1 MNTNIK
7 AVLFSAIFLVSGCS
21 QAKNIEE
28 SNSMLDL
35 KNTKDWCVGR
45 YAFKLPKN
53 AVLTGGTDFYNSFQI
68 KSYTN
73 ADVSKLNSEYKNAFE
88 RYSGNLGVRKVV
100 FELPS
105 KKLGTKDIKVFSG
118 KLGSYPKGP
127 MDLFGFVLDRGT
139 LFKIEISYVM
149 ENKDLVTDELNRIIN
164 ALSARSNNSIPKEK
178 GICITNGF
186 ILDDGQKFR
195 KSKNTLPF
203 DLSGYPSVKMSL
215 QAEALLNP
223 QADLIT
229 TMKSNLK
236 ERGIYSL
243 TTSSF
248 KTIRKGNKNQ
258 TGGGDLLTGQ
268 EWLSQAP
275 MQGQNGAIATWEH
288 AGTVQNAL
296 DPVIQ
301 LNVDSGFDGNNIKT
315 SSLHEKD
322 TIQLYE
328 FILNSIR
335 KF

>member
-1 MNTNIK
+1 MNINLK

-73 ADVSKLNSEYKNAFE
+73 ANTAKLNSEYIGIFNDYNKNTKA
-88 RYSGNLGVRKVV
+88 SKLI
-100 FELPS
+100 FELPTKVSGS
-105 KKLGTKDIKVFSG
+105 KTIKIFSG
-118 KLGSYPKGP
+118 KFGSHPSGP

-139 LFKIEISYVM
+139 LFKIEISYVN

-164 ALSARSNNSIPKEK
+164 ALSVRSNNSIPKEK
-178 GICITNGF
+178 GVCITNGF
-186 ILDDGQKFR
+186 IQDDGKKFR

-248 KTIRKGNKNQ
+248 KTIRKGTKNQ
-258 TGGGDLLTGQ
+258 TGGDLLTGQ

-315 SSLHEKD
+315 SSLHEQD

>member
-1 MNTNIK
+1 
-7 AVLFSAIFLVSGCS
+7 
-21 QAKNIEE
+21 
-28 SNSMLDL
+28 
-35 KNTKDWCVGR
+35 
-45 YAFKLPKN
+45 
-53 AVLTGGTDFYNSFQI
+53 
-68 KSYTN
+68 
-73 ADVSKLNSEYKNAFE
+73 
-88 RYSGNLGVRKVV
+88 
-100 FELPS
+100 
-105 KKLGTKDIKVFSG
+105 
-118 KLGSYPKGP
+118 

-139 LFKIEISYVM
+139 LFKIEISYVK
-149 ENKDLVTDELNRIIN
+149 ENKDLVTDELHRIIN
-164 ALSARSNNSIPKEK
+164 ALSARSINSIPKEK

-186 ILDDGQKFR
+186 IQDDGNNFR

-223 QADLIT
+223 QADLLT

-258 TGGGDLLTGQ
+258 TGGDPLTGQ

-296 DPVIQ
+296 DPVLQ
-301 LNVDSGFDGNNIKT
+301 LDVDSGFDGNNIKT
-315 SSLHEKD
+315 ASLNEKE

>member
-1 MNTNIK
+1 MNVNVR
-7 AVLFSAIFLVSGCS
+7 AVLFSAVVLVSGCS
-21 QAKNIEE
+21 QAKNVEE
-28 SNSMLDL
+28 TNSMLDL

-45 YAFKLPKN
+45 YTFKLPKN
-53 AVLTGGTDFYNSFQI
+53 AVLKSGTDFYNSFQI
-68 KSYTN
+68 TSYTN
-73 ADVSKLNSEYKNAFE
+73 ANTDKLNKEYTDAINEYNANT
-88 RYSGNLGVRKVV
+88 RLRKLI
-100 FELPS
+100 FELPTKVSGS
-105 KKLGTKDIKVFSG
+105 KTVKIFSG
-118 KLGSYPKGP
+118 KFGSNPISP

-139 LFKIEISYVM
+139 LFKIKISYVN
-149 ENKDLVTDELNRIIN
+149 EKKDLVTSELNRIVNGI
-164 ALSARSNNSIPKEK
+164 SARSNNSIPKEK
-178 GICITNGF
+178 GICIANGF
-186 ILDDGQKFR
+186 IQDDGKEYR
-195 KSKNTLPF
+195 KSKNTVPF

-215 QAEALLNP
+215 EAEAITYP
-223 QADLIT
+223 QADLLT

-258 TGGGDLLTGQ
+258 TGGDLLTGQ

-275 MQGQNGAIATWEH
+275 MQGQNGTIATWEH

-296 DPVIQ
+296 DPAIQ

-315 SSLHEKD
+315 SSLHEKE

>member
-1 MNTNIK
+1 MNTNFK
-7 AVLFSAIFLVSGCS
+7 AVLFSAAVLVSGCS
-21 QAKNIEE
+21 QAKNVEE

-45 YAFKLPKN
+45 YTFKLPKN

-68 KSYTN
+68 TSYAN
-73 ADVSKLNSEYKNAFE
+73 ANTAKLNYEYTDAINEYNA
-88 RYSGNLGVRKVV
+88 NTKVRKLI
-100 FELPS
+100 FELPTKVSGS
-105 KKLGTKDIKVFSG
+105 KTIKIFSG
-118 KLGSYPKGP
+118 KFGSNPISP

-139 LFKIEISYVM
+139 LFKIEISYVK
-149 ENKDLVTDELNRIIN
+149 ENKDLVTDELHRIIN
-164 ALSARSNNSIPKEK
+164 ALSARSINSIPKEK

-186 ILDDGQKFR
+186 IQDDGNNFR

-223 QADLIT
+223 QADLLT

-248 KTIRKGNKNQ
+248 KTIRKGTKNQ
-258 TGGGDLLTGQ
+258 TGGERLTGQ

-296 DPVIQ
+296 DPEIQ

-315 SSLHEKD
+315 SSLHEKE

>member
-1 MNTNIK
+1 MNTNFK
-7 AVLFSAIFLVSGCS
+7 AVLFSAAVLVSGCS
-21 QAKNIEE
+21 QAKNVEE

-45 YAFKLPKN
+45 YTFKLPKN

-68 KSYTN
+68 TSYAN
-73 ADVSKLNSEYKNAFE
+73 ANTAKLNYEYTDAINEYNA
-88 RYSGNLGVRKVV
+88 NTKVRKLI
-100 FELPS
+100 FELPTKVSGS
-105 KKLGTKDIKVFSG
+105 KTIKIFSG
-118 KLGSYPKGP
+118 KFGSNPISP

-139 LFKIEISYVM
+139 LFKIEISYVK
-149 ENKDLVTDELNRIIN
+149 ENKDLVTDELHRIIN
-164 ALSARSNNSIPKEK
+164 ALSARSINSIPKEK

-186 ILDDGQKFR
+186 IQDDGNNFR

-258 TGGGDLLTGQ
+258 TGGDLLTGQ

-315 SSLHEKD
+315 SSLHEQD

>member
-1 MNTNIK
+1 MNTNFK
-7 AVLFSAIFLVSGCS
+7 AVLFSAAVLVSGCS
-21 QAKNIEE
+21 QAKNVEE

-45 YAFKLPKN
+45 YTFKLPKN

-68 KSYTN
+68 TSYAN
-73 ADVSKLNSEYKNAFE
+73 ANTAKLNYEYTDAINEYNA
-88 RYSGNLGVRKVV
+88 NTKVRKLI
-100 FELPS
+100 FELPTKVSGS
-105 KKLGTKDIKVFSG
+105 KTIKIFSG
-118 KLGSYPKGP
+118 KFGSNPISP

-139 LFKIEISYVM
+139 LFKIEISYVK
-149 ENKDLVTDELNRIIN
+149 ENKDLVTDELHRIIN
-164 ALSARSNNSIPKEK
+164 ALSARSINSIPKEK

-186 ILDDGQKFR
+186 IQDDGNNFR

-223 QADLIT
+223 QADLLT

-258 TGGGDLLTGQ
+258 TGGDPLTGQ

-315 SSLHEKD
+315 SSLHEKE

>member
-1 MNTNIK
+1 MNTNFK
-7 AVLFSAIFLVSGCS
+7 AVLFSAAVLVSGCS
-21 QAKNIEE
+21 QAKNVEE

-45 YAFKLPKN
+45 YTFKLPKN
-53 AVLTGGTDFYNSFQI
+53 AVLTGGMDFYNSFQI
-68 KSYTN
+68 TSYAN
-73 ADVSKLNSEYKNAFE
+73 ANTAKLNYEYTDAINEYNA
-88 RYSGNLGVRKVV
+88 NTKVRKLI
-100 FELPS
+100 FELPTKVSGS
-105 KKLGTKDIKVFSG
+105 KTIKIFSG
-118 KLGSYPKGP
+118 KFGSNPISP

-139 LFKIEISYVM
+139 LFKIEISYVK
-149 ENKDLVTDELNRIIN
+149 ENKDLVTDELHRIIN
-164 ALSARSNNSIPKEK
+164 ALSARSINSIPKEK

-186 ILDDGQKFR
+186 IQDDGNNFR

-223 QADLIT
+223 QADLLT

-248 KTIRKGNKNQ
+248 KTIRKGTKNQ
-258 TGGGDLLTGQ
+258 TGGERLTGQ

-315 SSLHEKD
+315 SSLHEKE

>member
-1 MNTNIK
+1 MNTNFK
-7 AVLFSAIFLVSGCS
+7 AVLFSAAVLVSGCS
-21 QAKNIEE
+21 QAKNVEE
-28 SNSMLDL
+28 SNPMLDL

-45 YAFKLPKN
+45 YTFKLPKN
-53 AVLTGGTDFYNSFQI
+53 AFLTGGTDFYNSFQI

-73 ADVSKLNSEYKNAFE
+73 ANTAKLNSEYKSAFD
-88 RYSGNLGVRKVV
+88 RYSGNLGVRKVI
-100 FELPS
+100 FELPI
-105 KKLGTKDIKVFSG
+105 KEVGTKAIKVFSG
-118 KLGSYPKGP
+118 KLGSHPRGP
-127 MDLFGFVLDRGT
+127 MDLLGFVLDRGT
-139 LFKIEISYVM
+139 LFKIEISYVT

-164 ALSARSNNSIPKEK
+164 ALSARSNNSIPNEK

-186 ILDDGQKFR
+186 IQDDGQKFR

-223 QADLIT
+223 QADLLT

-248 KTIRKGNKNQ
+248 KTIRKGTKNQ
-258 TGGGDLLTGQ
+258 TGSDRLTGQ

-315 SSLHEKD
+315 SSLHEKE

>member
-7 AVLFSAIFLVSGCS
+7 AVLCSAFFLVSGCS
-21 QAKNIEE
+21 HAKNIEE

-35 KNTKDWCVGR
+35 NNTKDWCVGR

-53 AVLTGGTDFYNSFQI
+53 AVLKSGTDFYNSFKI
-68 KSYTN
+68 TSYTN
-73 ADVSKLNSEYKNAFE
+73 ANTDKLNKEYTDAIKEYNANT
-88 RYSGNLGVRKVV
+88 RVRKLI
-100 FELPS
+100 FELP
-105 KKLGTKDIKVFSG
+105 TKVSGPKTIRIFSG
-118 KLGSYPKGP
+118 KFGSNPISP

-139 LFKIEISYVM
+139 LFKIEISYVN
-149 ENKDLVTDELNRIIN
+149 EKKDLVASELNRIVN

-178 GICITNGF
+178 GVCIANGF
-186 ILDDGQKFR
+186 IQDDGKEYR
-195 KSKNTLPF
+195 KSKNTVPF
-203 DLSGYPSVKMSL
+203 DLSGYPSVKISL
-215 QAEALLNP
+215 EAEAITNP
-223 QADLIT
+223 QADLLT

-236 ERGIYSL
+236 ERGIYNL

-258 TGGGDLLTGQ
+258 TGGDRLTGQ

-275 MQGQNGAIATWEH
+275 MQGQNGAIAIWEH
-288 AGTVQNAL
+288 AGTAQNAL
-296 DPVIQ
+296 DPVLQ
-301 LNVDSGFDGNNIKT
+301 LDVDSGFDGNNIKT